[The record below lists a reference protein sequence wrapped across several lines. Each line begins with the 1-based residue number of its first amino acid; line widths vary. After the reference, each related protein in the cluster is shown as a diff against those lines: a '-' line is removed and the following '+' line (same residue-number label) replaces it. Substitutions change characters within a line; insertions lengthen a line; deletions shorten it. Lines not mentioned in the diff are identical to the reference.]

1 MHRPGRRDPVRAR
14 RPGPRGRRAG
24 PRALV
29 RRARRHLHP
38 PGQPVHLRGPHRC
51 FDLGGDPGLA
61 RLARIVYAADIA
73 TPTRSG
79 RRGEQL
85 GQPAATARP
94 WRRRQPKA
102 GQGAVVDC
110 AAGGRAAAWPAG
122 VAWLFPRAWHLG
134 SPGRLPV
141 ARSSWSTTTRAASRP
156 GPGRALDNPAPC
168 ASRGE
173 IKTRKKTDLGTAAGV
188 TTTFALLTRE
198 PGG

>member
-1 MHRPGRRDPVRAR
+1 VPADQVLEVAEQD
-14 RPGPRGRRAG
+14 RGRSFDA
-24 PRALV
+24 
-29 RRARRHLHP
+29 
-38 PGQPVHLRGPHRC
+38 PGATFTHQDNQCTFEVLIDA
-51 FDLGGDPGLA
+51 FDLGGDPALA
-61 RLARIVYAADIA
+61 RLARIVHAADIA

-79 RRGEQL
+79 RCGEQL